1 MNLED
6 RIKNLL
12 SSREESMVSSEQ
24 MKNSMQSTSMIQAS
38 YSCEECKDTTFIPGE
53 NGMIRCKC
61 FERDRIK
68 RLWDKA
74 GLNPEQK
81 ARTIDTFQEWN
92 RTSKMA
98 KRVAVEYIKD
108 FESIKDTRV
117 NSIAFIGQVG
127 SGKTHLSISIAL
139 NLLER
144 GIGTVYMP
152 YRDEIMRLKQN
163 SMDEAAYQRQIS
175 VFKRAKVLLIDDLF
189 KGDFNKFQGRETANE
204 SSMRIM
210 FEIINHRY
218 LNNLPIIVSS
228 EYSADK
234 LLDADEGIGS
244 RIIEMTKN
252 YLVEIEGRENNYR
265 LK

>member
-1 MNLED
+1 MSLEE
-6 RIKNLL
+6 RIMQILKN
-12 SSREESMVSSEQ
+12 REENTDDNELK
-24 MKNSMQSTSMIQAS
+24 KNSMPSMLTTQAS
-38 YSCEECKDTTFIPGE
+38 YSCEECKDTTFVQGP

-81 ARTIDTFQEWN
+81 ARTIDTFKEWN
-92 RTSKMA
+92 PTSKIA

-108 FESIKDTRV
+108 FETIKDTRV
-117 NSIAFIGQVG
+117 NSIAFTGQVG

-152 YRDEIMRLKQN
+152 YRDEIMKLKQN
-163 SMDEAAYQRQIS
+163 SMDERAYQKQIN
-175 VFKRAKVLLIDDLF
+175 VFKKAKVLLIDDLF

-228 EYSADK
+228 EYNADK
-234 LLDADEGIGS
+234 LLDADEGVGS